1 MLSKH
6 MEVNNFMKIGVL
18 TDSSSYLTKE
28 QCEKYG
34 IDVLPIPIIWDKKEY
49 LDLIDIGFHEFYEKL
64 NTSTTL
70 PTTSQPSVGTV
81 KKYVDKYVDES
92 YTDLII
98 ITLSSGISNFYNNVL
113 SIANEET
120 RIKIHPFD
128 CKITCAGEADAAILA
143 GRLVKAGADIDLIM
157 HDLKDLRNTTDVRFM
172 VDNLNHLKRTGR
184 LSNAASFVGSII
196 KIKPILSMDVQNE
209 GKISAIAKERQYKR
223 AYNHI
228 KKDFDKLTSNMPYP
242 IQLTIFHA
250 DDAEREAEWIND
262 YQTSFPK
269 VKVDQSIIGPVVGVH
284 VGQHTMAMIW
294 CRDLDSYFD
303 ENGKPL
309 LNVNSQAVKD

>member
-1 MLSKH
+1 
-6 MEVNNFMKIGVL
+6 MEEINIMKIGVL

-34 IDVLPIPIIWDKKEY
+34 IDVLPIPIIWDNKEY
-49 LDLIDIGFHEFYEKL
+49 LDLIDIGFHEFYKKL
-64 NTSTTL
+64 NSSTTL
-70 PTTSQPSVGTV
+70 PTTSQPSIGTV
-81 KKYVDKYVDES
+81 KRYVEKYINEG

-98 ITLSSGISNFYNNVL
+98 ITLSSGISSFYSNVL
-113 SIANEET
+113 SVANEET
-120 RIKIHPFD
+120 RINIHPFD

-143 GRLVKAGADIDLIM
+143 GRLVKAGADINLIM

-184 LSNAASFVGSII
+184 LSNAASFVGSIL

-228 KKDFDKLTSNMPYP
+228 KKDFSRLTSNMPYP

-250 DDAEREAEWIND
+250 DDEERETAWIND

-269 VKVDQSIIGPVVGVH
+269 IKVDQSIIGPVVGVH

-303 ENGKPL
+303 KNGKPL
-309 LNVNSQAVKD
+309 LNINSQVVED

>member
-1 MLSKH
+1 
-6 MEVNNFMKIGVL
+6 MEENNNMKIGVL

-34 IDVLPIPIIWDKKEY
+34 IDVLPIPIIWDNKEY

-64 NTSTTL
+64 STSSTL
-70 PTTSQPSVGTV
+70 PTTSQPSTGTV
-81 KKYVDKYVDES
+81 KKYVDKYIDQG

-98 ITLSSGISNFYNNVL
+98 ITLSSGISSFYNNIL
-113 SIANEET
+113 SVADEES
-120 RIKIHPFD
+120 RINIHPFD
-128 CKITCAGEADAAILA
+128 CKITCAGEANAAILA

-184 LSNAASFVGSII
+184 LSNAASFVGSIL
-196 KIKPILSMDVQNE
+196 KIKPILS
-209 GKISAIAKERQYKR
+209 KERHYKR

-228 KKDFDKLTSNMPYP
+228 KKDFDSLTSDMPYP

-250 DDAEREAEWIND
+250 DDEEREAEWVND
-262 YQTSFPK
+262 YESSFPK
-269 VKVDQSIIGPVVGVH
+269 VKIYQSIIGPVVGVH

-294 CRDLDSYFD
+294 GRDLDSYFD
-303 ENGKPL
+303 ENGKPI
-309 LNVNSQAVKD
+309 KDIKSKVVED

>member
-1 MLSKH
+1 
-6 MEVNNFMKIGVL
+6 MEEINIMKIGVL

-34 IDVLPIPIIWDKKEY
+34 IDILPIPIIWDNKEY
-49 LDLIDIGFHEFYEKL
+49 LDLVDIGFHEFYKKL
-64 NTSTTL
+64 NSSTTL
-70 PTTSQPSVGTV
+70 PTTSQPSIGTV
-81 KKYVDKYVDES
+81 KKYVEKYVAEG

-98 ITLSSGISNFYNNVL
+98 ITLSSGISSFYSNVL
-113 SIANEET
+113 SVANEET
-120 RIKIHPFD
+120 RINIHPFD

-143 GRLVKAGADIDLIM
+143 GRLVKAGADINLIM

-184 LSNAASFVGSII
+184 LSNAASFVGSIL

-228 KKDFDKLTSNMPYP
+228 KKDFNRLTANMPYP

-250 DDAEREAEWIND
+250 DDEEREAAWVND
-262 YQTSFPK
+262 YQASFPK

-303 ENGKPL
+303 KNGQPL
-309 LNVNSQAVKD
+309 LNINSQVVED

>member
-1 MLSKH
+1 

-49 LDLIDIGFHEFYEKL
+49 LDLIDIGFHEFYKKL
-64 NTSTTL
+64 NTSTIL

-81 KKYVDKYVDES
+81 KKYVDKYVEAG

-98 ITLSSGISNFYNNVL
+98 ITLSSGISSFYNNVL
-113 SIANEET
+113 SVADEET
-120 RIKIHPFD
+120 RINIHPFD

-143 GRLVKAGADIDLIM
+143 GRLVKAGADVDLIM
-157 HDLKDLRNTTDVRFM
+157 HDLKDLRNTMDVRFM
-172 VDNLNHLKRTGR
+172 VDDLKHLKRTGR
-184 LSNAASFVGSII
+184 LSNAASFVGSIL

-209 GKISAIAKERQYKR
+209 GKISAIAKERHYKR

-228 KKDFDKLTSNMPYP
+228 KKDFDKLSSVMPYS

-250 DDAEREAEWIND
+250 DDEERENEWVND

-294 CRDLDSYFD
+294 CRNLDSYFD
-303 ENGKPL
+303 ENGKPI
-309 LNVNSQAVKD
+309 LNINSKIVED

>member
-1 MLSKH
+1 

-98 ITLSSGISNFYNNVL
+98 ITLSSGIS
-113 SIANEET
+113 
-120 RIKIHPFD
+120 
-128 CKITCAGEADAAILA
+128 
-143 GRLVKAGADIDLIM
+143 
-157 HDLKDLRNTTDVRFM
+157 
-172 VDNLNHLKRTGR
+172 
-184 LSNAASFVGSII
+184 SF
-196 KIKPILSMDVQNE
+196 LQ
-209 GKISAIAKERQYKR
+209 
-223 AYNHI
+223 
-228 KKDFDKLTSNMPYP
+228 
-242 IQLTIFHA
+242 
-250 DDAEREAEWIND
+250 
-262 YQTSFPK
+262 
-269 VKVDQSIIGPVVGVH
+269 
-284 VGQHTMAMIW
+284 
-294 CRDLDSYFD
+294 
-303 ENGKPL
+303 
-309 LNVNSQAVKD
+309 